1 MFSKTD
7 QPDKVRVRWPLALK
21 LTAWYASSAFLLIL
35 FATGFLYW
43 ALERNLDVEDDIFL
57 RNKISDLKQL
67 LESPKSSDLQFQQ
80 EVGTYWVGRKYGP
93 IFARILD
100 SEGNVRIETPG
111 MKKALPI
118 ALFYKSTE
126 NSNLSLEVNGQSQK
140 PFSILASEATGFDG
154 RKYKIQVAMTRERED
169 VLLARYRERLWIV
182 LCAALILS
190 TSAGYWI
197 AHSGVQPVKEITGL
211 AKQIRSSTLS
221 ERIEPARFPKEFLEL
236 SQTFNEMLDRLEESF
251 SRVSRF
257 SDDIAHELRTP
268 LNNLRGEIEVALAK
282 ERTTDKYKAVLGSC
296 YEEGVRL
303 SRMIDSLLFL
313 ARTENPASDI
323 EREPVDISKELASIV
338 EFYEAP
344 AAERGIVLKTGPTT
358 NSILKL
364 NRPLFRRAI
373 SNLIDN
379 ALHYT
384 TMGGEIGLRVSQS
397 GDRVRVEVTDTGLGI
412 PKEHLPRV
420 MERFYRADPSRSHA
434 TGNLGLGL
442 SIVKGIAVL
451 HGGTVSISSEVSKGT
466 SVFLEFPIDTAT
478 SNLTNS

>member
-1 MFSKTD
+1 MSSKNA
-7 QPDKVRVRWPLALK
+7 QPDRVHGRWPLAFK
-21 LTAWYASSAFLLIL
+21 LTAWYAGSAFLLIL
-35 FATGFLYW
+35 LSTGFLYW

-80 EVGTYWVGRKYGP
+80 EVGTYWVGRQYGP

-100 SEGNVRIETPG
+100 SKGNIRIETPG
-111 MKKALPI
+111 MRNELPS
-118 ALFYKSTE
+118 ALFHQRAQ
-126 NSNLSLEVNGQSQK
+126 SNLSLEVNGHSQK
-140 PFSILASEATGFDG
+140 PFSILSSEATAFDG
-154 RKYKIQVAMTRERED
+154 KKYQIQVAMTRERED
-169 VLLARYRERLWIV
+169 VLLARYRERLWSV
-182 LCAALILS
+182 LFAALILC
-190 TSAGYWI
+190 TGAGYWI
-197 AHSGVQPVKEITGL
+197 AHSGVQPVKEITRL
-211 AKQIRSSTLS
+211 AKHIRSSTLG

-236 SQTFNEMLDRLEESF
+236 SQTLNEMLDRLEESF

-282 ERTTDKYKAVLGSC
+282 DRTAEKYKAVLGSC

-323 EREPVDISKELASIV
+323 EREPVDISKELASIA

-344 AAERGIVLKTGPTT
+344 AAERGIVLTIDHAAT
-358 NSILKL
+358 NYMLKL
-364 NRPLFRRAI
+364 NRPLFRRAM

-384 TMGGEIGLRVSQS
+384 SAGGAIGLKAFEN
-397 GDRVRVEVTDTGLGI
+397 GDKIRVEITDTGRGI
-412 PKEHLPRV
+412 PREHLPRV
-420 MERFYRADPSRSHA
+420 MERFYRADPSRSHT

-442 SIVKGIAVL
+442 SIVKGVAAL
-451 HGGTVSISSEVSKGT
+451 HGGTVSISSEVEKGT
-466 SVFLEFPIDTAT
+466 SVFLDFPMETT
-478 SNLTNS
+478 SSLLTNS